1 MSSDAPRRIL
11 VLADDSPAAAAAV
24 RCGARIAEALREP
37 LTILGVARNEGED
50 GRIETALAEAFAA
63 ARSRVASVEVIH
75 ATGELLE
82 VASRRLAESPSSLV
96 VAGARW
102 RSGAGSARIAPGVWD
117 VAQSLQPP
125 VLVTPARDGGFDSAL
140 FCTGGERFIE
150 DGARFA
156 ARLLAALGVP
166 VTVLHVLPPLPGMY
180 GDRMRDEETD
190 VADFIASGSRSAR
203 NVQRQVEIF
212 RAAGAAVTLR
222 LATGDVAESVLGEVR
237 RRGHDLLIVGS
248 SPERGRLRAYMLGDL
263 TRVIVGRAGLA
274 FLVVRS
280 RPPGFFAEVWRSLK
294 EGASEGAAGKD
305 GMKSP
310 V

>member
-1 MSSDAPRRIL
+1 MTGSDSPRRIL

-24 RCGARIAEALREP
+24 RSGARIAEALEES
-37 LTILGVARNEGED
+37 LTILGVARRTGED
-50 GRIETALAEAFAA
+50 RIEGALAEAFAA
-63 ARSRVASVEVIH
+63 ARSRAASVEVIH

-102 RSGAGSARIAPGVWD
+102 HAGAASSRISPGVWAL
-117 VAQSLQPP
+117 VQSLQPP
-125 VLVTPARDGGFDSAL
+125 VLVTPAREGDFGSAL

-156 ARLLAALGVP
+156 ARLLAALGVS
-166 VTVLHVLPPLPGMY
+166 VTVFHVLPPLPGMY

-212 RAAGAAVTLR
+212 RAAGTAATLR
-222 LATGDVAESVLGEVR
+222 LATGDVAERVLEEVR
-237 RRGHDLLIVGS
+237 RGGYDLLVVGS
-248 SPERGRLRAYMLGDL
+248 SPDRGRLRTYMLGDL
-263 TRVIVGRAGLA
+263 TREIVGQAGRA

-280 RPPGFFAEVWRSLK
+280 RPPGLLVELWRSLK
-294 EGASEGAAGKD
+294 EGASEGGGGKD
-305 GMKSP
+305 RG
-310 V
+310 